1 MPSTPPAICSASSAV
16 KPTPAGCNSAARSA
30 HNAAAQPSSVHHS
43 SPAPAGRLRVS
54 SLPTTSRLAPAINR
68 YGYDAT
74 ANRPDAARLR
84 KRRQSATPPTAYGY
98 PESAPARRTVP
109 AAIVHRYPDRN
120 SPANAVG
127 WQLARPTRKDAAAC
141 TGGKFASEN
150 PRPANESD
158 SGGPPLTRPEQST
171 GRGSAYVDD

>member
-1 MPSTPPAICSASSAV
+1 MLSTPPASCSASSAV
-16 KPTPAGCNSAARSA
+16 KPTPAGCNNAARSA
-30 HNAAAQPSSVHHS
+30 HNAAAQPPNVHHS

-54 SLPTTSRLAPAINR
+54 SLPTTSRPVPAINR
-68 YGYDAT
+68 YGYAAITDHP
-74 ANRPDAARLR
+74 NAARLR

-98 PESAPARRTVP
+98 PESPSARRTVP
-109 AAIVHRYPDRN
+109 AAVTHQYPYRN

-158 SGGPPLTRPEQST
+158 SGGPRLTHPEQST
-171 GRGSAYVDD
+171 GRWSAYRR